1 MSPPTPVQ
9 WRLRVPNT
17 EQIELRLGLAIK
29 PKHPDAAGAGGLE
42 AAPGYAQEHDHR
54 KSVHYPKARNLY
66 LGRKFAARS

>member
-29 PKHPDAAGAGGLE
+29 PNHPTRRGLGGLKPRR
-42 AAPGYAQEHDHR
+42 AMR
-54 KSVHYPKARNLY
+54 KSMTTGKAFTIRR
-66 LGRKFAARS
+66 LGTFI